1 MTHNLRTRFWFES
14 ALALVS
20 LAALLMTLI
29 SKSWI
34 ETLTGLDPDGGSGAA
49 EWAVAVALTAVT
61 ISAVGMA
68 RVELKR
74 AAATR

>member
-20 LAALLMTLI
+20 LSALVLTLI

-34 ETLTGLDPDGGSGAA
+34 ETVTGLDPDSGSGAA
-49 EWAVAVALTAVT
+49 EWTVAVALTAVT

>member
-20 LAALLMTLI
+20 LAALVITLI

-61 ISAVGMA
+61 ISALAIA

-74 AAATR
+74 ASAT

>member
-20 LAALLMTLI
+20 LAALLVTLI

-49 EWAVAVALTAVT
+49 EWAIAIALTAVT

>member
-20 LAALLMTLI
+20 LAALVLTLI

>member
-20 LAALLMTLI
+20 LAALVITLI

-34 ETLTGLDPDGGSGAA
+34 ETVTGLDPDGGSGAA
-49 EWAVAVALTAVT
+49 EWAVVVALTAVT
-61 ISAVGMA
+61 ISTVVLA

-74 AAATR
+74 AAASR

>member
-20 LAALLMTLI
+20 LAALVITLI

-49 EWAVAVALTAVT
+49 EWAVVVALTAVT
-61 ISAVGMA
+61 ISALAIA

-74 AAATR
+74 ASAT

>member
-14 ALALVS
+14 ALAVVS
-20 LAALLMTLI
+20 LATLVMTLI

-34 ETLTGLDPDGGSGAA
+34 EILTGLDPDGGGGAA
-49 EWAVAVALTAVT
+49 EWAVAMALTAVT

-68 RVELKR
+68 CVELKR
-74 AAATR
+74 AAAT

>member
-20 LAALLMTLI
+20 LAALVITLI

-49 EWAVAVALTAVT
+49 EWAVVVALTAVT
-61 ISAVGMA
+61 ISALAMA

-74 AAATR
+74 ASAT

>member
-20 LAALLMTLI
+20 LAALVLTLI

-34 ETLTGLDPDGGSGAA
+34 ETLTGLDPDAGSGAV
-49 EWAVAVALTAVT
+49 EWAVAVVLTTVT

-68 RVELKR
+68 HVELKR

>member
-1 MTHNLRTRFWFES
+1 
-14 ALALVS
+14 
-20 LAALLMTLI
+20 
-29 SKSWI
+29 
-34 ETLTGLDPDGGSGAA
+34 
-49 EWAVAVALTAVT
+49 VALTAVT

>member
-14 ALALVS
+14 ALGLAS
-20 LAALLMTLI
+20 LAALVLTLI

-34 ETLTGLDPDGGSGAA
+34 ETLTGLDPDAGSGAA
-49 EWAVAVALTAVT
+49 EWAVAVALTALT
-61 ISAVGMA
+61 IMAVGMA
-68 RVELKR
+68 GVELKR

>member
-20 LAALLMTLI
+20 LAALVLTLI

-34 ETLTGLDPDGGSGAA
+34 ETVTGLDPDGGSGAA
-49 EWAVAVALTAVT
+49 EWAVVVVLTAVT

-68 RVELKR
+68 RIELKR
-74 AAATR
+74 AAAS

>member
-1 MTHNLRTRFWFES
+1 MMHNLRTRFWFES

-20 LAALLMTLI
+20 LAALLVTLI

-49 EWAVAVALTAVT
+49 EWAIAVALTAVT

>member
-20 LAALLMTLI
+20 LAALVLTLI

-34 ETLTGLDPDGGSGAA
+34 ETVTGLDPDGGSGAA
-49 EWAVAVALTAVT
+49 EWAVVVALTAVT
-61 ISAVGMA
+61 ISTVVLA

-74 AAATR
+74 AAASR

>member
-20 LAALLMTLI
+20 LAALAITLI

-34 ETLTGLDPDGGSGAA
+34 ETVTGLDPDGGSGAA
-49 EWAVAVALTAVT
+49 EWAVVVALTAVT
-61 ISAVGMA
+61 ISTVVLA

-74 AAATR
+74 AAASR